1 MRNGRFKRL
10 PAAVLISCQMQRVQ
24 FYQDK
29 PDLKGREKKMS
40 ETLNQT
46 IFDVTQGYLE
56 KLNPQHPNSPVQIEM
71 DILDELGDAIS
82 IHNASAQKGF
92 AWKIPQKLNFIQIAE
107 IMARLHNICCVK
119 TAGATAPSEYDLL
132 AIYQPDGPDEGIYV
146 TDIEAF
152 RSIAKQ
158 YNYTI
163 TDSEFRE
170 CLVSLRNIVAHKEP
184 CMDRDLIA
192 VNNGIFDYE
201 TKQLMPFSPNYIFM
215 SKSRVNYNDRAY
227 NVTIHNPNDNTDWD
241 VEGWMDDLSDDPEI
255 VHVLWQVLGAIIRP
269 HVSWNQAAWL
279 YSESGNNGKGTLCV
293 LMQQLCGEGSY
304 TSLKLSEMS
313 KDFALEPLIRSSAII
328 TDENDV
334 GAYIDKAAN
343 LKSLVTGDSVTINRK
358 FKQGITYKF
367 HGFMV
372 QCMNEMPRIKDKSD
386 SFFRRQL
393 FIPFTKC
400 FTGKERKYI
409 KDDYLRRPEVLE
421 YVLYK
426 VLNMDYYSFDMPKA
440 CQKALN
446 EYKEYNDP
454 VRQFFHE
461 VVVEA
466 EWDVLPFKL
475 LYDLYKQWFKENN
488 PSGTLQN
495 KPSFNKDITNI
506 AKESSDWDTK
516 GKDGQVRIG
525 HYMSVCEPLLD
536 IYDLKNWQNPDKQYS
551 GNNMQERCTPKPG
564 QFPEKM
570 RGIYRINPKHGNI
583 PMQTID
589 D

>member
-1 MRNGRFKRL
+1 M
-10 PAAVLISCQMQRVQ
+10 A
-24 FYQDK
+24 
-29 PDLKGREKKMS
+29 

-46 IFDVTQGYLE
+46 ISNVTQGYLDRMD
-56 KLNPQHPNSPVQIEM
+56 PQYPNSPVQIEM
-71 DILDELGDAIS
+71 DILEELGDAIS
-82 IHNASAQKGF
+82 IHNATAQKGY

-132 AIYQPDGPDEGIYV
+132 AIYQHDGPDEGIYV

-163 TDSEFRE
+163 KDNEFKE
-170 CLVSLRNIVAHKEP
+170 CLVSLRNIVPRKEP
-184 CMDRDLIA
+184 CRDRDLIA
-192 VNNGIFDYE
+192 VNNGIFDYG
-201 TKQLMPFSPNYIFM
+201 TKQLMPFDPSYIFM
-215 SKSRVNYNDRAY
+215 SKSKVNYNDQAY

-241 VEGWMDDLSDDPEI
+241 VESWMGDLSDDPEI

-269 HVSWNQAAWL
+269 HVSWSQAAWL

-304 TSLKLSEMS
+304 TSLKLSEMG

-334 GAYIDKAAN
+334 GTYIDKAAN
-343 LKSLVTGDSVTINRK
+343 LKSLVTGDAVTINRK

-409 KDDYLRRPEVLE
+409 KDDYLRRQEVLE

-426 VLNMDYYSFDMPKA
+426 VLNMDYYSFDVPQACKA
-440 CQKALN
+440 VMD
-446 EYKEYNDP
+446 EYKEFNDP
-454 VRQFFHE
+454 IRQFFSE
-461 VVVEA
+461 VIMEA
-466 EWDVLPFKL
+466 SWDFLPFKL
-475 LYDLYKQWFKENN
+475 LYDLYQQWFKENN
-488 PSGTLQN
+488 PSGTAQN
-495 KPSFNKDITNI
+495 KTSFIKDIIVVT
-506 AKESSDWDTK
+506 KESEDWDTK
-516 GKDGQVRIG
+516 GKSQQMRVGNR
-525 HYMSVCEPLLD
+525 MSVCEPLLD
-536 IYDLKNWQNPDKQYS
+536 TYDLKKWQNPNKQYS
-551 GNNMQERCTPKPG
+551 GNGMKERCTPYPG
-564 QFPEKM
+564 QFPDTQ
-570 RGIYRINPKHGNI
+570 RGIFRTNPINGNI
-583 PMQTID
+583 PMETAKRPD
-589 D
+589 GNRETS